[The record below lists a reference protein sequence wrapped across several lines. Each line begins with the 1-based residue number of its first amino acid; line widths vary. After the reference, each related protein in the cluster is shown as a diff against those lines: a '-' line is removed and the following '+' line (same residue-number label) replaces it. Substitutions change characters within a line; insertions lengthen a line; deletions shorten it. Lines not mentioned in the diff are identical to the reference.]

1 MLYTI
6 FQHPRTLTRTP
17 THTHTHT
24 LSTHTHTHTH
34 AHTHTHTH
42 TRARTCCI
50 GVPQLVVLVTDG
62 QDDTDPVRKKA
73 TEMKDVDNIH
83 IMTVGFGTLITL
95 CRYLFVV
102 IVIICCFPPV
112 SLVCV
117 RSLASQ
123 LSDDS
128 PM

>member
-42 TRARTCCI
+42 ARARTCCI

>member
-1 MLYTI
+1 MYLGAECSILYFSTHAHSHA
-6 FQHPRTLTRTP
+6 HPR
-17 THTHTHT
+17 
-24 LSTHTHTHTH
+24 THTHTH
-34 AHTHTHTH
+34 A
-42 TRARTCCI
+42 RARTCCI

-102 IVIICCFPPV
+102 IVIICCFPPFQ
-112 SLVCV
+112 LVCV

>member
-1 MLYTI
+1 M
-6 FQHPRTLTRTP
+6 
-17 THTHTHT
+17 
-24 LSTHTHTHTH
+24 
-34 AHTHTHTH
+34 
-42 TRARTCCI
+42 
-50 GVPQLVVLVTDG
+50 VLVTDG